1 MQLLPKEH
9 QETIENEEPQE
20 SINLLGTIKVPRNL
34 SQLSKTLPKPNYDGS
49 KTFGPKKTKPEF
61 LDLDGGEKAL
71 GISASATTKAT
82 ASPTP
87 FKQAGSGGSIERPIK
102 TKKGDSG
109 GSGLLPNVSV
119 PNGRAET

>member
-1 MQLLPKEH
+1 M
-9 QETIENEEPQE
+9 
-20 SINLLGTIKVPRNL
+20 PRNL

-49 KTFGPKKTKPEF
+49 KTFGPKKTKPEL
-61 LDLDGGEKAL
+61 LDLEGGDKAH

-87 FKQAGSGGSIERPIK
+87 FKQAGSGGSIERPMR

-109 GSGLLPNVSV
+109 GSGLLPNVSI
-119 PNGRAET
+119 PHNRAET